1 MWCVK
6 QLDNICNKVTKINL
20 HELFVIQNK
29 SYLAVSNL
37 KHSKQKRV
45 TMKNVK
51 EVYLTIEAF
60 DKDLE
65 DCLTILREPTN
76 INKYYVC
83 EYVSPAL
90 YKSIIHIYI
99 IK

>member
-1 MWCVK
+1 
-6 QLDNICNKVTKINL
+6 
-20 HELFVIQNK
+20 
-29 SYLAVSNL
+29 
-37 KHSKQKRV
+37 
-45 TMKNVK
+45 MKNVK

-76 INKYYVC
+76 IKKYYVC